1 MAGQSLKSKL
11 RGLLRELGGG
21 DPIECEEQI
30 VTAAAET
37 LDRRASEEDMID
49 AILSCME
56 TQSMT
61 HHPRQIVV
69 RNPDDFDQILD
80 AIASSYGGV
89 PIRFAGT
96 RSDID
101 SGRDRD
107 EYDEHGR
114 NYRGEDRQPDGGNVK
129 VEVLDGVHDDIP
141 YHRDATEVPG
151 MPRTRHESLHRPAQ

>member
-21 DPIECEEQI
+21 EPIECEEQI
-30 VTAAAET
+30 IVAAADA
-37 LDRRASEEDMID
+37 LDRRASEEDMIE

-56 TQSMT
+56 TQST
-61 HHPRQIVV
+61 PHRPREIVV
-69 RNPDDFDQILD
+69 QDPDDFDQILD

-89 PIRFAGT
+89 PIRTAGT
-96 RSDID
+96 RGDID
-101 SGRDRD
+101 SGRDGD

-114 NYRGEDRQPDGGNVK
+114 NYRGEGRKADGGDEK

-151 MPRTRHESLHRPAQ
+151 MPRTRHESLHRPVQ